1 MNSATLERF
10 GDKVAQIVRA
20 SGIGIFSLSPADNR
34 LHPQTIKN
42 GMAPVDVDDVEPVDV
57 EQESLFSAHVWKALN
72 EEEHQ
77 VLQEPVSLSFVEM
90 YPPIMLVPIVWSREP
105 IEEGEDTV
113 KRPVG
118 LMILWGKRGA
128 ETFDADDHSLADSL
142 GAQAASL
149 LVEEQLAEF
158 EDIQAAFTTVPVGL
172 MLIDHNDKVVVANQA
187 ARQVLDQTN
196 LTSKSLDD
204 VDYQNQ
210 LRPLIQDV
218 RGGKSVQSAF
228 VSPAGGSYVSSA
240 QATQENQII
249 LAFSYSPI
257 DQDAEELV
265 GQVAHELRTPLT
277 VIQGNLQTVEAVFET
292 GNLEAEDVEIITEFV
307 GTSLIQASR
316 MYRMIDETLNLSRIH
331 VGKELEL
338 DIHEFD
344 LIDAIDQIFLELED
358 RLVRFE
364 VERNMP
370 DELMMEGD
378 RAKIISIMDN
388 FLKNA
393 SKYSDPRTTITVNVE
408 IEDDD
413 IVKMSVT
420 DQGVGIPED
429 SIDRIGREPGFRT
442 ELSKDK
448 AGGIGL
454 GMVYTRRV
462 IEGHGGK
469 MEIDS
474 EVGKGSTFTAIL
486 PIHQSP

>member
-1 MNSATLERF
+1 MNSATLQRF

-34 LHPQTIKN
+34 LYPQAVKN
-42 GMAPVDVDDVEPVDV
+42 GSAAIDVDQVEPVDV
-57 EQESLFSAHVWKALN
+57 EDESRFSGSIWRALN
-72 EEEHQ
+72 QEEHE
-77 VLQEPVSLSFVEM
+77 VIHETVDLEFLQM
-90 YPPIMLVPIVWSREP
+90 TPPIMVVPIIWSREP

-118 LMILWGKRGA
+118 VMVLWNKRGA
-128 ETFDADDHSLADSL
+128 ENFDADDHSLADSL

-172 MLIDHNDKVVVANQA
+172 MLIDQEDRVVVANQA
-187 ARQVLDQTN
+187 ARQVLGQTN
-196 LTSKSLDD
+196 LTNTNIAEI
-204 VDYQNQ
+204 DYQNQ
-210 LRPLIQDV
+210 LMPLIKDA
-218 RGGKSVQSAF
+218 RDGKAVQSAF
-228 VSPAGGSYVSSA
+228 VAPEGGSFISSA
-240 QATQENQII
+240 QATTEQQII
-249 LAFSYSPI
+249 LAFSHSPI

-277 VIQGNLQTVEAVFET
+277 VIQGNLQTVDALFEAPE
-292 GNLEAEDVEIITEFV
+292 LEDEDRQIVQEFV

-344 LIDAIDQIFLELED
+344 LIDAIQQIFLELED

-364 VERNMP
+364 VEKNMP
-370 DELMMEGD
+370 EELSMDGD
-378 RAKIISIMDN
+378 RAKIISIVDN

-393 SKYSDPRTTITVNVE
+393 AKYSDPGTKIILDVE
-408 IEDDD
+408 
-413 IVKMSVT
+413 VT
-420 DQGVGIPED
+420 DDNTVELAVTDHGVGIPEEA
-429 SIDRIGREPGFRT
+429 IDRIGREPGFRT
-442 ELSKDK
+442 EVSKDK

-469 MEIDS
+469 MEIES
-474 EVGKGSTFTAIL
+474 ELGEGSTFRAIL
-486 PIHQSP
+486 PIRQ